1 MLSAILLFH
10 NLLESSHP
18 PNSQVGIHNRHLRQ
32 TANPENSEEHEIA
45 GPVGQHS
52 NTPFRRNMSTAPPSV
67 SNRQASPTNSPYAPH
82 SRKISLTSPPILRP
96 PSAGFSKYDRTRER
110 AEGDFE
116 YGCDVD
122 ADPFSAVRVRRNSLN
137 GHNGL
142 DDGCSDGNSP
152 SSSTM
157 QMKKLRSRAVR
168 SKSISSANEDEG
180 SVGDPVKP
188 SNERRGS
195 ARVLRP
201 VSMGGMRKRTPPRR
215 VDRDLAEISTSRDES
230 DLKSA
235 PFTAGADDCDD
246 DDDDDYS
253 IDDDD
258 IDLDFV
264 KSDLELETEDEDHY
278 DDGDSDIEAE
288 AEIPHVSVSKV
299 LPISG
304 FDTLR
309 REDRSEETLVS
320 APHTRRECEDEG
332 EGLKGIE
339 GSQLAPMVRMSLG
352 GLLKPFRGKSRP
364 STGTDAE
371 SPNCCAP
378 GPGNR
383 SPAACVV
390 DIDMAPNKDSMITFG
405 PGASQRHPWTL
416 RKDSGIN
423 SRELDATRGDEIYY
437 IGVIDILQQYNL
449 RKRAET
455 LIKVRFIHCHCVK
468 ISYTQSHLSFTNW
481 ILIYIFFPQ
490 SVNNDSKQISSVD
503 AQSYAKRFIKFI
515 DGNII

>member
-1 MLSAILLFH
+1 MPFQ
-10 NLLESSHP
+10 
-18 PNSQVGIHNRHLRQ
+18 SQVGIHNRHLRQ
-32 TANPENSEEHEIA
+32 TVNPENSEEHEIA

-67 SNRQASPTNSPYAPH
+67 SHRQASPTNSPYTPH
-82 SRKISLTSPPILRP
+82 SRKISLTSPPVMRP
-96 PSAGFSKYDRTRER
+96 PSAGYSKYDGSRTREK
-110 AEGDFE
+110 ADGEFE

-122 ADPFSAVRVRRNSLN
+122 ADPFTAVRVRRNSLN
-137 GHNGL
+137 AQNGL
-142 DDGCSDGNSP
+142 DDGCSDGASP
-152 SSSTM
+152 SSSQL

-168 SKSISSANEDEG
+168 SKSICSANEGEG
-180 SVGDPVKP
+180 SVGDSAKPV
-188 SNERRGS
+188 NEHRGS
-195 ARVLRP
+195 GRVLRP

-215 VDRDLAEISTSRDES
+215 VDRDLAEISTSRDEG
-230 DLKSA
+230 DMKSA
-235 PFTAGADDCDD
+235 PFTAGADDCEY

-253 IDDDD
+253 IDEDD

-288 AEIPHVSVSKV
+288 AEIAPVSVSKV
-299 LPISG
+299 PPISG
-304 FDTLR
+304 FDTLKK
-309 REDRSEETLVS
+309 EDKSEETPVS

-352 GLLKPFRGKSRP
+352 GLLRPFRGKSRP
-364 STGTDAE
+364 STGTDLD
-371 SPNCCAP
+371 SPKCCAS

-390 DIDMAPNKDSMITFG
+390 DMDMEPNKDSMVTFG

-455 LIKVRFIHCHCVK
+455 LIKVRSSHHHC
-468 ISYTQSHLSFTNW
+468 IT
-481 ILIYIFFPQ
+481 
-490 SVNNDSKQISSVD
+490 
-503 AQSYAKRFIKFI
+503 
-515 DGNII
+515 

>member
-1 MLSAILLFH
+1 MTMTVFPAIFAVHHSLLFFH
-10 NLLESSHP
+10 SIY
-18 PNSQVGIHNRHLRQ
+18 SQVGIHNRHLRQ
-32 TANPENSEEHEIA
+32 TSNPENSEEHEIA

-67 SNRQASPTNSPYAPH
+67 SHRQASPTNSPYTPH
-82 SRKISLTSPPILRP
+82 NRKISLTSPPIMRP
-96 PSAGFSKYDRTRER
+96 PSTGFRNREKI
-110 AEGDFE
+110 EGDFE

-137 GHNGL
+137 AQNGL
-142 DDGCSDGNSP
+142 DDGCSDGASP

-168 SKSISSANEDEG
+168 STSICSANEGDE
-180 SVGDPVKP
+180 SAGDTTKP
-188 SNERRGS
+188 ANEQRGS

-201 VSMGGMRKRTPPRR
+201 VSMGAMRKRTPPRR

-230 DLKSA
+230 ELKSA
-235 PFTAGADDCDD
+235 PFTSGAEECEY

-253 IDDDD
+253 MDDDD

-288 AEIPHVSVSKV
+288 SETPHVSLSKV
-299 LPISG
+299 PPISG
-304 FDTLR
+304 FDTLK
-309 REDRSEETLVS
+309 REDRSEETPVS

-371 SPNCCAP
+371 SPCCAP

-390 DIDMAPNKDSMITFG
+390 DMDMVHNKDSMVTFG

-455 LIKVRFIHCHCVK
+455 LIKVRSSRHCFM
-468 ISYTQSHLSFTNW
+468 SYLN
-481 ILIYIFFPQ
+481 
-490 SVNNDSKQISSVD
+490 
-503 AQSYAKRFIKFI
+503 
-515 DGNII
+515 